1 MRFWGQRLF
10 FSIKTNRGVG
20 EAFFFSKKNACL
32 PSLYLFISL
41 YISYIAGTKKEKI
54 GDKKGKNRG
63 QKRKKAGTKKEKA
76 GTKKEKAG
84 TKKEKKR
91 PKDNN
96 NNTFN
101 IFATLITL

>member
-1 MRFWGQRLF
+1 MLAYPL
-10 FSIKTNRGVG
+10 I
-20 EAFFFSKKNACL
+20 
-32 PSLYLFISL
+32 ISL
-41 YISYIAGTKKEKI
+41 YISLYLLYNR
-54 GDKKGKNRG
+54 DKKGKNRG

-96 NNTFN
+96 NNTFI
-101 IFATLITL
+101 IFAILLTL